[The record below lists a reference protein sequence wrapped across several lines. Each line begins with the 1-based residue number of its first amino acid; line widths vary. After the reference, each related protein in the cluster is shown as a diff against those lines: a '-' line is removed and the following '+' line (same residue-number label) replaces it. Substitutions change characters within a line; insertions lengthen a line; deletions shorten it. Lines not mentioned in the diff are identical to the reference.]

1 MSGEKT
7 EQPTPKK
14 QRDARQK
21 GQVARSQEV
30 VTTVSLFGL
39 IAVIIAMWSAI
50 WDRLVLL
57 IDQIAGFAASDDPMA
72 LQRGLDATWSAAVA
86 IHLPLL
92 AVTIALG
99 IAANYVQV
107 GSLFSFEAISP
118 KLEKISLI
126 KGAQRIFS
134 MKQLVEMLKSVF
146 KILFLSVALYLV
158 LTWSTGAFLMSIT
171 CGMGCLVAVTVDV
184 TLLLLAVTA
193 VVFVIVAGLD
203 FVYQRHTHTKSLMMS
218 KDEVKREY
226 KESEGDPI
234 VKGQRK
240 QLARELAMGEVKK
253 QVPRSTAVVVNPTHI
268 AVAIRYE
275 EGVTPLPM
283 IVAKG
288 RGLIAID
295 IREEAER
302 AGVPIFRNVPLAR
315 QLFAE
320 TEVDEYAPDETFAA
334 IAEIL
339 AWVKRNRTQLYG
351 GPLSHGVL
359 EMDSGD
365 HLPDAASR
373 RGGMARS

>member
-14 QRDARQK
+14 ERDARQK

-50 WDRLVLL
+50 WDRLIAL
-57 IDQIAGFAASDDPMA
+57 IDQVAAFAASDDPMA
-72 LQRGLDATWSAAVA
+72 LQRGLDATWSAMVA
-86 IHLPLL
+86 IHMPLL

-99 IAANYVQV
+99 VAANYVQV
-107 GSLFSFEAISP
+107 GSLFSFEAITP
-118 KLEKISLI
+118 KLEKISIL

-134 MKQLVEMLKSVF
+134 VNQLVEMLKSIF
-146 KILFLSVALYLV
+146 KILFLSAALYLV
-158 LTWSTGAFLMSIT
+158 LIWSTGAFLMSIT

-184 TLLLLAVTA
+184 TLLLLSVTA

-203 FVYQRHTHTKSLMMS
+203 FVYQRHTHTKGLMMS

-253 QVPRSTAVVVNPTHI
+253 QVPRATAVVVNPTHI

-275 EGVTPLPM
+275 DGVTPLPM
-283 IVAKG
+283 VVAKG
-288 RGLIAID
+288 RGLIAAD

-315 QLFAE
+315 HLYADAN
-320 TEVDEYAPDETFAA
+320 VDDYVPDETFAA
-334 IAEIL
+334 IVEIL
-339 AWVKRNRTQLYG
+339 AWVKRNHDRLYG
-351 GPLSHGVL
+351 GPLAHGVL
-359 EMDSGD
+359 EMASGD
-365 HLPDAASR
+365 HLPEKAPPPGHPR
-373 RGGMARS
+373 